1 MTPDEIK
8 ERFNTL
14 TQWKRGGERAPHKPL
29 LALYAIG
36 RLLRGE
42 PRLVDYSRVD
52 GDLGKLLTEFGPRR
66 QSVHTEYPFWRL
78 QNDKVWELK
87 NAEGVKARRSNT
99 DAKKSELL
107 SHNVQGGFPDEIHQ
121 QLIANKRL
129 ATEIVQDLLS
139 ANFPETLHQDIL
151 DAVGIDL
158 AIGTRS
164 FTPRSADFR
173 ERVLRAYEYSCAV
186 CGFDVRLGT
195 IHVALE
201 AAHIK
206 WHQAGGPDEESNG
219 LALCTMHHKLFDR
232 GVFTLSDHRSIV
244 VSESANGT
252 RGFQEWVMSY
262 HGQAMR
268 APQRPTY
275 HPDMTSVQWHVKE
288 VFQGPGRYGA
298 AGKK

>member
-1 MTPDEIK
+1 MSPDEIR

-42 PRLVDYSRVD
+42 PRLVEYAQVD
-52 GDLGKLLTEFGPRR
+52 KDLGNLLTEFGPRR

-78 QNDKVWELK
+78 QNDRVWELK
-87 NAEGVKARRSNT
+87 NAEGVEARRSNT
-99 DAKKSELL
+99 DAKKTELL
-107 SHNVQGGFPDEIHQ
+107 AHNVQGGFPEEIYQ
-121 QLIANKRL
+121 QLATNKRL
-129 ATEIVQDLLS
+129 ASEIVQDLLF

-151 DAVGIDL
+151 DAVAIDL
-158 AIGTRS
+158 ATGTR
-164 FTPRSADFR
+164 FVTPRSADFR

-195 IHVALE
+195 VHVALE

-232 GVFTLSDHRSIV
+232 GVFTLSDDMSII

-252 RGFQEWVMSY
+252 KGFHEWVIAF
-262 HGQAMR
+262 HGKIIR
-268 APQRPTY
+268 RPQRPSY
-275 HPDMTSVQWHVKE
+275 YPNENVVAWHVRE
-288 VFQGPGRYGA
+288 VFQGPGRYFEDSH
-298 AGKK
+298 

>member
-8 ERFNTL
+8 SLFNTI
-14 TQWKRGGERAPHKPL
+14 TVWRRGGERAPHKPL

-42 PRLVDYSRVD
+42 PRLVDYARVD
-52 GDLGKLLTEFGPRR
+52 RDLGALLTEFGPRR

-78 QNDKVWELK
+78 QNDKLWELK
-87 NAEGVKARRSNT
+87 NAEGVEARRSNT

-107 SHNVQGGFPDEIHQ
+107 SHNVQGGFPDEIHR

-151 DAVGIDL
+151 DAVGIDM

-195 IHVALE
+195 VHVALE

-232 GVFTLSDHRSIV
+232 GVFTLSDDMSVV
-244 VSESANGT
+244 VSETANGT
-252 RGFQEWVMSY
+252 RGYQEWVMAY
-262 HGQAMR
+262 HGHAMR
-268 APQRPTY
+268 APQRPNY
-275 HPDMTSVQWHVKE
+275 YPETSWVQWHIKE
-288 VFQGPGRYGA
+288 VFQGPARYGVED
-298 AGKK
+298 KK